1 MLRYR
6 GNRRLLRLTR
16 DAKGMIVTGILK
28 RGRELGVDRRGA
40 SAVEFGIV
48 AFPLI
53 MLILALAEMGFDFF
67 CRSTLDVVAQ
77 KSARQIQ
84 IGTVQTNNLDVNGFK
99 TMVCGYL
106 PSFLSCSNLVFNV
119 QTVPTTSSFSAMT
132 TAYTAQNGL
141 TQYNINPPSLNQGQ
155 NRFCP
160 GQSNQFVVLQYLYAV
175 PVITGYWLTSSVT
188 LNGKSVR
195 VVSTTQV
202 FRNEA
207 FTASNTGAGC

>member
-1 MLRYR
+1 
-6 GNRRLLRLTR
+6 
-16 DAKGMIVTGILK
+16 MIVTGILR
-28 RGRELGVDRRGA
+28 RGRELGADRRGA

-53 MLILALAEMGFDFF
+53 MLIFALAEMGFDFF
-67 CRSTLDVVAQ
+67 CRSALDVVAQ

-84 IGTVQTNNLDVNGFK
+84 IGTVQTSNLDVNGFK

-119 QTVPTTSSFSAMT
+119 QTVPTTSSFTALT

-141 TQYNINPPSLNQGQ
+141 TQYNLIAPSMSQGQ
-155 NRFCP
+155 NKFCP
-160 GQSNQFVVLQYLYAV
+160 GQSNQFVVLQYMYAI

-188 LNGKSVR
+188 FNGKSVR